1 MTRDRNMQGRR
12 GIRQEAR
19 AAIDELSSVIVEPI
33 LAAPEHER
41 KGYAAVLGVVAAALA
56 ALYIGSWIVGKMR
69 GWW

>member
-1 MTRDRNMQGRR
+1 MSHHMERRR
-12 GIRQEAR
+12 GPLGGCR